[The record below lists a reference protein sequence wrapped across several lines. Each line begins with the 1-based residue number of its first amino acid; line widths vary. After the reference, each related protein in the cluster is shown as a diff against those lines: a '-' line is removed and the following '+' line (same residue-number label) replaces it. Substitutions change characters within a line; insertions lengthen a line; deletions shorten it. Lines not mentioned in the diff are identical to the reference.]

1 MKLEPINPSK
11 VLYIKLGNKGAW
23 EHECIYEKN
32 NLKLGYREVPHQSCI
47 NKNWE
52 EAAEALKEIRASKGA
67 ITSDI
72 NQIKKFYE
80 EGEDTLWITFH
91 ENCLWWCFST
101 PKITL
106 LPNNRKTRPVIGKWR
121 CTDINGDKLTYDRL
135 RGSLVSI
142 QGYQGTIC
150 SVKDSNYLIN
160 KINLKT
166 DPDVKRVEDLY
177 QDLKDS
183 ITKLIQR
190 LHPEDFEILIDLI
203 FRQAGWQR
211 VGKIGGSQKT
221 LDLDLI
227 SPISQERYCI
237 QIKSKSNLKEFEE
250 YQKRFED
257 MQGYSR
263 FYYVVHSPSEDLQ
276 EFEDDGVF
284 KVMHP
289 KEISEWTIKYGL
301 IDWILNKF

>member
-1 MKLEPINPSK
+1 M
-11 VLYIKLGNKGAW
+11 YIKLGNKGVW
-23 EHECIYEKN
+23 EHECIYKNN
-32 NLKLGYREVPHQSCI
+32 NLKLGYREVPHERCI
-47 NKNWE
+47 NKNWD
-52 EAAEALKEIRASKGA
+52 EAAKSLEDIRASKGA
-67 ITSDI
+67 ITRDI

-101 PKITL
+101 PEITL
-106 LPNNRKTRPVIGKWR
+106 LPNKRKTRPVIDKWR
-121 CTDINGDKLTYDRL
+121 CTDINGDKLTYDQL

-142 QGYQGTIC
+142 QGYRGTIC
-150 SVKDSNYLIN
+150 SVKDSTYLIN

-177 QDLKDS
+177 QELKIT

-190 LHPEDFEILIDLI
+190 LHAEDFEILVDLI

-211 VGKIGGSQKT
+211 IGKIGGVQKT

-237 QIKSKSNLKEFEE
+237 QIKSDSNLKEFEE

-276 EFEDDGVF
+276 GFEDDGVF
-284 KVMHP
+284 KVMYP
-289 KEISEWTIKYGL
+289 KEISQWAIKYGL
-301 IDWILNKF
+301 IDWILDKF